1 MEGVVLYVTLVRVF
15 IENHVRYAIGFTVA
29 SYGRLK
35 QWLHLNNDT
44 CYYLLLVVIPAV
56 YMAIVVPIGFLVQV
70 NDLPDDSHYLY
81 YNNRIRT
88 A

>member
-1 MEGVVLYVTLVRVF
+1 MEGVVLYVILVRVF
-15 IENHVRYAIGFTVA
+15 IRNHVRYVIGFTVA

-35 QWLHLNNDT
+35 RWLHLNYDT
-44 CYYLLLVVIPAV
+44 CFYLLLVVIPAV

-70 NDLPDDSHYLY
+70 NDLPHYLY
-81 YNNRIRT
+81 YNNDSIRT